1 MLLANPA
8 AVLAVWMALGLL
20 TVTIGGAALI
30 RALRKRI
37 LKPLSATEAPR
48 AGSASFELAAF
59 HGVIAD
65 LKEQQEQSRKLR
77 EAESQRAATSEHISA
92 AVLANLSSGVVIFRR
107 DGLVWKM
114 NGAARQILGYASA
127 QGLRASELLRSASG
141 LRADNDEIVPESL
154 AEAIQQTLSCGR
166 EFKRLEA
173 DYITPAGEQRVL
185 GVTISPVRGAAPDD
199 AVSAAACLISDL
211 TEITALARQARLKE
225 NLAAMGE
232 MAAGIA
238 HEFKNSLATI
248 SGYGQMLSSESDP
261 QLTREFAK
269 KITAETAE
277 LSRIVTDFLNFARPR
292 ALNRQP
298 LRLPE
303 LLRAAANGTGVELD
317 CSQVPAAYTIVA
329 DETALKQS
337 FANLFRNSAQAA
349 RNGRPVQ
356 VKVAARSSAD
366 QVTITVR
373 DNGVGIPRDSLS
385 KVFIP
390 FFTTKSDGTGLGLA
404 LVHRVVTEHG
414 GSVSVASNEQGTTFT
429 LSIPARNAAETA
441 CARG

>member
-8 AVLAVWMALGLL
+8 AVLAAWMALGLL
-20 TVTIGGAALI
+20 AAAISGAALM
-30 RALRKRI
+30 RFLRKRM
-37 LKPLSATEAPR
+37 LKPLSAAEAPR

-107 DGLVWKM
+107 NGLVWKM
-114 NGAARQILGYASA
+114 NAAARQILGYASA
-127 QGLRASELLRSASG
+127 QGLRASELFRAAAG
-141 LRADNDEIVPESL
+141 LRVDSNELAPESL
-154 AEAIQQTLSCGR
+154 AAAIQRTLSSGR
-166 EFKRLEA
+166 EFKRLEV
-173 DYITPAGEQRVL
+173 DYLTPVGEQRVL
-185 GVTISPVRGAAPDD
+185 GVTISPVRGTTPDD
-199 AVSAAACLISDL
+199 AVTAAACLISDL

-225 NLAAMGE
+225 NLAVMGE
-232 MAAGIA
+232 MATGIA

-248 SGYGQMLSSESDP
+248 SGYGQMLSSESDLR
-261 QLTREFAK
+261 LTREFAA
-269 KITAETAE
+269 KITAETVE
-277 LSRIVTDFLNFARPR
+277 LSRIVTDFLNFARPK

-298 LRLPE
+298 LRLSE
-303 LLRAAANGTGVELD
+303 LLRAAASGTGVDLD
-317 CSQVPAAYTIVA
+317 CSQVPAACTIVA

-349 RNGRPVQ
+349 RNGRPVH
-356 VKVAARSSAD
+356 VKVAARSSGH
-366 QVTITVR
+366 QVIITVC

-414 GSVSVASNEQGTTFT
+414 GSISVASNDQGTTFT
-429 LSIPARNAAETA
+429 LSIPARNAVTSA